1 MTAHALEL
9 IKVVGLGQAS
19 VDYYGRLF
27 DFPSENSKAELSDLH
42 MSCGG
47 PAATALVT
55 LSRLGIPCS
64 FLGSI
69 SDDIFGE
76 EIAKNFEQERVDS
89 SQLKITAGQ
98 TSQFAFIAISEDS
111 GNRTIF
117 WHRGNAPELI
127 TEDIDIRRFSNAK
140 VLHLDGLMLY
150 ASMEAA
156 RQARDLGMTIVMDG
170 GTLREGA
177 LKLASMVD
185 ILIVSE
191 TFARALL
198 ASNAPIE
205 DALHSLKELGPSQVG
220 VTLGQN
226 GSIGLDDSG
235 IIYQEAFPVKVVDTT
250 GAGDV
255 YHGAYIYGVL
265 QGWEMGVC
273 MQFASAAAA
282 LKCSALGAQPRQ
294 PLELARINDLV
305 KKAN

>member
-1 MTAHALEL
+1 MPKYELEM

-19 VDYYGRLF
+19 VDYFGRLF
-27 DFPSENSKAELSDLH
+27 DFPLENSKAELSDLH

-69 SDDIFGE
+69 SDDMFGV
-76 EIAKNFEQERVDS
+76 EITKNFEQESVDI
-89 SQLKITAGQ
+89 SQLKITEGQ
-98 TSQFAFIAISEDS
+98 TSQFAFIAITEDS

-127 TEDIDIRRFSNAK
+127 TKDVNIGRFSNAR
-140 VLHLDGLMLY
+140 VLHLDGLMLN

-170 GTLREGA
+170 GTLREGS

-185 ILIVSE
+185 ILIISE
-191 TFARALL
+191 TFAKAFL
-198 ASNAPIE
+198 ASNAHVE
-205 DALHSLKELGPSQVG
+205 DALYALKEHGPSQVA

-235 IIYQEAFPVKVVDTT
+235 ITYQDAFPVQAVDTT

-265 QGWEMGVC
+265 QDWEMGEC

-282 LKCSALGAQPRQ
+282 LKCSAMGAQPRQ
-294 PLELARINDLV
+294 ALDLDRINDLIR
-305 KKAN
+305 KAT